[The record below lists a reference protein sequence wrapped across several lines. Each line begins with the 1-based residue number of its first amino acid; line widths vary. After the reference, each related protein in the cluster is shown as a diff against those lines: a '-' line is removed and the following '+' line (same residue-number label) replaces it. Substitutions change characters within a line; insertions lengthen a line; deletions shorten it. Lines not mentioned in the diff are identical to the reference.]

1 VNTQN
6 TEVHEKSMADVP
18 EHEIS
23 ALRVLSEYEQMLGMD
38 RIIKQ
43 YGITEAEL
51 HARLQPTPGPFTK
64 IKDSVVS
71 GDLHTG
77 AIVHN
82 HYHTTP
88 QVQPVQ
94 PVVAPQQPVYH
105 DTNAAPFIP
114 DLKEAPALPSSA
126 TLLDKSNFR
135 FEYDPSQEAA
145 TRRSAVAQAIL
156 CPGCGVALGIPD
168 IRPIK
173 VTCPQCLQETLFN
186 V

>member
-6 TEVHEKSMADVP
+6 TEVLEKNMADVP

-23 ALRVLSEYEQMLGMD
+23 ALRALSGYEQMLGMD
-38 RIIKQ
+38 RITKQ

-51 HARLQPTPGPFTK
+51 LARLQPAGQ
-64 IKDSVVS
+64 
-71 GDLHTG
+71 GQQQG
-77 AIVHN
+77 APIVAVN
-82 HYHTTP
+82 HD
-88 QVQPVQ
+88 
-94 PVVAPQQPVYH
+94 A
-105 DTNAAPFIP
+105 NAAPFIP

-145 TRRSAVAQAIL
+145 ARRSAVAQAIL

-186 V
+186 D

>member
-1 VNTQN
+1 
-6 TEVHEKSMADVP
+6 MADVP

-23 ALRVLSEYEQMLGMD
+23 ALRALSGYEQMLGMD
-38 RIIKQ
+38 RITKQ

-51 HARLQPTPGPFTK
+51 LARLQPAGHNQQQGTP
-64 IKDSVVS
+64 I
-71 GDLHTG
+71 
-77 AIVHN
+77 I
-82 HYHTTP
+82 P
-88 QVQPVQ
+88 QV
-94 PVVAPQQPVYH
+94 H
-105 DTNAAPFIP
+105 DGNTAPFIP
-114 DLKEAPALPSSA
+114 DLKEAVELPSSA

-145 TRRSAVAQAIL
+145 QRRSAVAQAIL

>member
-1 VNTQN
+1 
-6 TEVHEKSMADVP
+6 MADVP

-23 ALRVLSEYEQMLGMD
+23 ALRALSGYDQMLGID
-38 RIIKQ
+38 RITKR

-51 HARLQPTPGPFTK
+51 LARLQPAGQ
-64 IKDSVVS
+64 
-71 GDLHTG
+71 GQQQG
-77 AIVHN
+77 APIVAVN
-82 HYHTTP
+82 HDGNT
-88 QVQPVQ
+88 
-94 PVVAPQQPVYH
+94 
-105 DTNAAPFIP
+105 APFIP
-114 DLKEAPALPSSA
+114 DSKEAPDLPSSA
-126 TLLDKSNFR
+126 TLLDTSNFR

-145 TRRSAVAQAIL
+145 QRRSAVAQAIL

>member
-6 TEVHEKSMADVP
+6 TEVLEKSMADVP

-23 ALRVLSEYEQMLGMD
+23 ALRALSGYEQMLGMD
-38 RIIKQ
+38 RISKQ

-51 HARLQPTPGPFTK
+51 LARLQPAGHGQQQGAP
-64 IKDSVVS
+64 IVS
-71 GDLHTG
+71 GNQG
-77 AIVHN
+77 V
-82 HYHTTP
+82 
-88 QVQPVQ
+88 
-94 PVVAPQQPVYH
+94 
-105 DTNAAPFIP
+105 NAAPFIP
-114 DLKEAPALPSSA
+114 DVKEAPALPSSA

-145 TRRSAVAQAIL
+145 ERRSAVAQAIL

-173 VTCPQCLQETLFN
+173 VTCPQCLQETMFD